1 MSSDTL
7 FQRAWKVSVDGFATE
22 SLRVR
27 FKVEKST
34 TIKDP
39 NKLDLNITN
48 LSKKS
53 RDLMT
58 AKGMAVILEAG
69 YQGTRSVIFSGGS
82 RICDHKHDAADWD
95 TKIQCG
101 DGERLYQF
109 SRLSKSFGAGYS
121 VADAIRAAADALAVN
136 KGNLD
141 AALDSLGR
149 SLAFDHGF
157 ACHGN
162 AAMVFS
168 DLLKSVGLVWSI
180 QQGALLVSKK
190 NAPAIQEV
198 VVLSAATGLLGSPE
212 HSPPNKER
220 KQTTLTCRS
229 LLNPKIRPGL
239 VLRLDSLQVKG
250 DFIPTK
256 VEHMGDS
263 HGQLWET
270 KVEAVASTEKFATV
284 G

>member
-1 MSSDTL
+1 MSSDNL
-7 FQRAWKVSVDGFATE
+7 FQRSWKISVDGYATE
-22 SLRVR
+22 ALRVR

-39 NKLDLNITN
+39 NKLDVTITN

-53 RDLMT
+53 RDQMT
-58 AKGMAVILEAG
+58 AKGMAVVLEAG
-69 YQGTRSVIFSGGS
+69 YAGTRGVLFSGAS
-82 RICDHKHDAADWD
+82 RICDHKHDGADWE

-101 DGERLYQF
+101 DGEQLFQF
-109 SRLSKSFGAGYS
+109 SRLSKSFGAGTD
-121 VADAIRAAADALAVN
+121 VASAIREAASALAVN

-141 AALDSLGR
+141 TALDSLGR
-149 SLAFDHGF
+149 SLAFEHGF

-162 AAMVFS
+162 AAAVFS

-198 VVLSAATGLLGSPE
+198 VILSAKTGLLGSPE
-212 HSPPNKER
+212 HSPPTKEK
-220 KQTTLTCRS
+220 KQTTLVCRS

-263 HGQLWET
+263 HGQMWET